1 MRPGL
6 LGEAPEAASGQRR
19 RRRWAP
25 APTAS
30 EALSHMALPP
40 VHCPTCRQSCHTG
53 ALSRLFGVT
62 GDCVICI
69 EALKDPVRLPCG
81 HVLCLECALKLGFD
95 APGATA
101 SGPAA
106 ANGANASGGV
116 AAERATFHAAGR
128 SRSRARSS
136 SPAATTTRSK
146 CGTTSFAGAPL
157 PLLATWTISEPWSSM
172 QSIRGSSPL
181 RTIKQF
187 ESGIGRAGAR

>member
-1 MRPGL
+1 MRVRSASRTSRHRAATAFAASELHGTQPLLPPGANSGAMRPGL

-69 EALKDPVRLPCG
+69 EALEDPVRLPCG

-128 SRSRARSS
+128 SHSRARSS
-136 SPAATTTRSK
+136 SPAAPVPS
-146 CGTTSFAGAPL
+146 GAFS
-157 PLLATWTISEPWSSM
+157 TV
-172 QSIRGSSPL
+172 
-181 RTIKQF
+181 
-187 ESGIGRAGAR
+187 

>member
-6 LGEAPEAASGQRR
+6 LGEAPEAASGQRQ
-19 RRRWAP
+19 RRRWGP

-30 EALSHMALPP
+30 VALSHVALAS
-40 VHCPTCRQSCHTG
+40 VHCPTCRQSCHSG

-95 APGATA
+95 PPGATGDA
-101 SGPAA
+101 TAGGPAA
-106 ANGANASGGV
+106 ANGANAGGV
-116 AAERATFHAAGR
+116 SAERATSHAAGR

-136 SPAATTTRSK
+136 SPAAPVPS
-146 CGTTSFAGAPL
+146 GAFS
-157 PLLATWTISEPWSSM
+157 AV
-172 QSIRGSSPL
+172 
-181 RTIKQF
+181 
-187 ESGIGRAGAR
+187 